1 MNSKIRNTLDDRNA
15 DRAAR
20 RIQERLNLSLFDI
33 ISLSAAMAVLAAIPS
48 VSVLLVTARSAC
60 FGFQHGVFAAVGIV
74 VGDLLFVLLA
84 IFGLS
89 MLVETMGSM
98 FFLIRYAGAV
108 YLVSLGVILLR
119 SETASLHLRETNPV
133 ASLKSSLLAGLLIT
147 LGDQKAFFFYLG
159 FLPAFVD
166 LTVISATDI
175 VTIIAVTILTVGGIK
190 LVYAFVAHRAGKRF
204 GSKTGRQF
212 SILVSGIMIG
222 TGVFILVK

>member
-1 MNSKIRNTLDDRNA
+1 
-15 DRAAR
+15 
-20 RIQERLNLSLFDI
+20 
-33 ISLSAAMAVLAAIPS
+33 MAVLAAIPS
-48 VSVLLVTARSAC
+48 VSVLLVTARSAT

-89 MLVETMGSM
+89 VLVETMGNL

-108 YLVSLGVILLR
+108 YLIILGVFLLR
-119 SETASLHLRETNPV
+119 SETASLQLQDTHHV

-166 LTVISATDI
+166 LTVISAADI
-175 VTIIAVTILTVGGIK
+175 VTIIAVTILTVGGVK
-190 LVYAFVAHRAGKRF
+190 LVYACVAHRAGKRF
-204 GSKTGRQF
+204 GSKTGRQ
-212 SILVSGIMIG
+212 VSVLASCIMIG
-222 TGVFILVK
+222 TGAFILVK